1 MMNNTV
7 QVSPRNRVDFSKIR
21 KASQGIR
28 IPKFQSPSGPIYNFD
43 EFLNNLPT
51 NQFKRGQT
59 KFSIP
64 WTPNWEGIS
73 GKYANVGELEANDKY
88 KAFTDYVIQNAQ
100 GENADPRVLEY
111 LKLLEQTTIDPNHAA
126 ILFDSNGNL
135 NQNWAN
141 EYRRLRND
149 GKYGYYHLG
158 PEGEPEVPPVVPE
171 PEPEPEPEREPKQ
184 GPEPEPE
191 PQLEPE
197 EEVRVPGDYTP
208 DEYHNFQ
215 FKHEPFLTPNPF
227 IAGLGLAANE
237 HQYHNE
243 MLKKVPLLEAPYRQ
257 YITGAYKATVDAYNN
272 AGAGI
277 QSQANRIASQT
288 SNLEQS
294 QATQLQGAEMAAN
307 KQLEGA
313 LKQQEGYNQD
323 RQKALETSWYNNAAR
338 TEIGNQNRTN
348 LVADFNRKLDAKS
361 KYQQVRNNIKSD
373 FINKTWTDF
382 QQWAANEK
390 NERDSALASYNDYIA
405 GLRNQK
411 AMKPYSDLAS
421 DPMKSRSFATVYQN
435 AFNDFNSNRGS
446 DRTWQNANKE
456 LVNIFSNNELDQNA
470 KNQAFMDYLRTSN
483 SDYTTQ
489 FNRGYN
495 SELTTA
501 KNNFLTARQGI
512 QNELASLWPSFRNTY
527 IGGWGPWDTRHLG
540 KQLAFEKNGG
550 ILRMK
555 HGSRFVDYLEHN
567 RKAIRDQKKTTME
580 VSKQMERELKTQLDS
595 IDRETLILLRSIFK

>member
-1 MMNNTV
+1 MNNINN

-21 KASQGIR
+21 KAQRGMR

-126 ILFDSNGNL
+126 ILFDQNGNL
-135 NQNWAN
+135 NQNWAD

-158 PEGEPEVPPVVPE
+158 PEGELETSSTIKSEESPIEQSAESSVESASPEQAV
-171 PEPEPEPEREPKQ
+171 
-184 GPEPEPE
+184 
-191 PQLEPE
+191 E
-197 EEVRVPGDYTP
+197 ETTNPGDYTP

-323 RQKALETSWYNNAAR
+323 RQKVLETSWYNNAAR
-338 TEIGNQNRTN
+338 TEIGNQNRIN

-405 GLRNQK
+405 GLRGQQ
-411 AMKPYSDLAS
+411 AIKPYTDLAS
-421 DPMKSRSFATVYQN
+421 DPMKLKSFTTVYQN

-446 DRTWQNANKE
+446 DHTWQDANRE
-456 LVNIFSNNELDQNA
+456 LVNIFSNDDLDQNA
-470 KNQAFMDYLRTSN
+470 KNEAFMNYLRTSN
-483 SDYTTQ
+483 SDYAAQ
-489 FNRGYN
+489 FNRGRQ

-501 KNNFLTARQGI
+501 KNNAIIARQKI
-512 QNELASLWPSFRNTY
+512 QNELAALHPSYRNTY

-540 KQLAFEKNGG
+540 RQLAFEKNGG

-567 RKAIRDQKKTTME
+567 RKAIKDQKQTTIE
-580 VSKQMERELKTQLDS
+580 VSKQMERQLKTQLES
-595 IDRETLILLRSIFK
+595 LDRETLILLRSIFK